1 MKKRSFPERA
11 ILVITMLVLTTM
23 VTIQPS
29 SAEINKY
36 GSETQWADYA
46 LRFDGLDDYVSIA
59 NDGSFDFNYAF
70 TVEAWVKPLSLA
82 GSGNFK
88 AIVQG
93 AFSEPPFSG
102 GGWVMCLDRSDYSA
116 WGLSVCVPL
125 CDAAE
130 SASGNLQV
138 GQWQHLAARYDGT
151 NISIY
156 RNGIIVANTP
166 WSGNVTDVN
175 FVLLGI
181 WETSFN
187 GLIDEVRIWNIARTQ
202 AQIQADMNQ
211 YLSGNESGLVG
222 YWQFNEGS
230 GQTIFDSTSNHNN
243 GRLGSSSSN
252 DSRDPAWV
260 TSDVPI
266 QHNPIVAEARL
277 DIGMPYNANRGC
289 PSPYVGCGG
298 PYHGFYNGVCTDLVM
313 DAYNAGVPFN
323 IQNMLAQDHRNHPG
337 RYRYGTARNAEDMRR
352 YFSYNQSFLSHSQPY
367 QPGDIAFFDL
377 SGYGLTSHVLVISEV
392 DASNRPLKM
401 VDASGVIPGINPS
414 GLAFEHSWSSYYEQ
428 RIQGH
433 ARLDSISLATTAALT
448 ETLQILRVMVNSP
461 SVELSLFDSNG
472 KSVSEVYDENLVANN
487 IETSIPYIP
496 GGSYA
501 SLGTQK
507 VITVTQ
513 PLSNT
518 NQYFVRVEGQANTTY
533 TLLIETLQDVS
544 VTASQTFTQAI
555 GAGETQ
561 NVGITVTAPSGV
573 ISFTAQSP
581 TSSPAV
587 NLPSSL
593 FLSGLVGTSAQLTF
607 TISETGG
614 QQAISNA
621 SITATDLSTQ
631 YGIKILSSQL
641 TITPTNFSV
650 AAGSNQQV
658 SVEVNLA
665 NLNPGEYLGS
675 LIFTSQSGSPIMMLL
690 TLQVQYHTLYL
701 PLVIRN

>member
-1 MKKRSFPERA
+1 MTRRA
-11 ILVITMLVLTTM
+11 IATVIMAFLIGVLPSVLASSLSLDTRAASS
-23 VTIQPS
+23 VTVTVYSQV
-29 SAEINKY
+29 
-36 GSETQWADYA
+36 ADGEV
-46 LRFDGLDDYVSIA
+46 LRFNC
-59 NDGSFDFNYAF
+59 NDWSTCRNGSSGTAAWSNLMNG
-70 TVEAWVKPLSLA
+70 TVEAGFYNSTYHVKRVFFYFDTSAIPANAHIDSAVLNVYAANFLQ
-82 GSGNFK
+82 GSTS
-88 AIVQG
+88 VH
-93 AFSEPPFSG
+93 
-102 GGWVMCLDRSDYSA
+102 VVRS
-116 WGLSVCVPL
+116 
-125 CDAAE
+125 
-130 SASGNLQV
+130 
-138 GQWQHLAARYDGT
+138 T
-151 NISIY
+151 
-156 RNGIIVANTP
+156 ANTP
-166 WSGNVTDVN
+166 LSVADFNQVQFVSGGSATPTTIGWMNINLNTTALNWVIRGGTTKLALIHNLDLNNSAPSINNSLLVAFAEDSQHRPNLVVT
-175 FVLLGI
+175 
-181 WETSFN
+181 
-187 GLIDEVRIWNIARTQ
+187 
-202 AQIQADMNQ
+202 
-211 YLSGNESGLVG
+211 Y
-222 YWQFNEGS
+222 
-230 GQTIFDSTSNHNN
+230 STSTT
-243 GRLGSSSSN
+243 GTI
-252 DSRDPAWV
+252 V
-260 TSDVPI
+260 T
-266 QHNPIVAEARL
+266 EARL
-277 DIGMPYNANRGC
+277 DTGMPYNANRGC
-289 PSPYVGCGG
+289 SSPYIGCGG
-298 PYHGFYNGVCTDLVM
+298 PYHGFYNGVCTDLAM

-323 IQNMLAQDHRNHPG
+323 IQNILAQDHRNHPG

-352 YFSYNQSFLSHSQPY
+352 YFGYNQSFLSHSQPY
-367 QPGDIAFFDL
+367 QPGDIAFFDWD
-377 SGYGLTSHVLVISEV
+377 GDGLTNHVLVISEV

-428 RIQGH
+428 HIQGH
-433 ARLDSISLATTAALT
+433 ARLGSISLATTAALT
-448 ETLQILRVMVNSP
+448 ETLQILRVTVNSP
-461 SVELSLFDSNG
+461 SVRLSLFDSNG

-561 NVGITVTAPSGV
+561 NVGITVTAPSSV

-581 TSSPAV
+581 TSSPVV

-593 FLSGLVGTSAQLTF
+593 FLGGLVGTSAQLTF

-675 LIFTSQSGSPIMMLL
+675 LILTSQSGSPVMIPF
-690 TLQVQYHTLYL
+690 TLQVQYHTVYL
-701 PLVIRN
+701 PSIARN